1 MVAMPTLLML
11 PLMLLPPLQ
20 LLPPLLL
27 PPLLLPP
34 LLLPPLLLLLLPPLL
49 PLLLLLLP
57 LLLLPLSQDVRHR
70 SVNRVNGVRR
80 CSQSPPRNP
89 PQASFNGPR
98 RRPLATRPVAGP
110 GKRTQPMDDT

>member
-1 MVAMPTLLML
+1 MPTLLMLLMPTLLLPLLL
-11 PLMLLPPLQ
+11 PLMLLPP
-20 LLPPLLL
+20 
-27 PPLLLPP
+27 
-34 LLLPPLLLLLLPPLL
+34 
-49 PLLLLLLP
+49 LLLLP
-57 LLLLPLSQDVRHR
+57 LLLLPLSQDVPHR